1 MAFSSRRTAISPA
14 SCATARVETVSN
26 AAMSATR
33 LRIFETFV
41 MGFFTVWT
49 KMDMQRVDYGNYL
62 ATVVRTELG
71 ADTTSSSFSM
81 ATIL

>member
-1 MAFSSRRTAISPA
+1 
-14 SCATARVETVSN
+14 
-26 AAMSATR
+26 
-33 LRIFETFV
+33 